1 MKLYVGVTD
10 NEWFDYLSSLQP
22 LDEVNFW
29 QPSPGPIFKAL
40 QPGEL
45 FLYKLH
51 SPRDYIASGG
61 IFTYATTLPISLVWN
76 SFGMKNG
83 APTYEEMRRRI
94 VKYRGGQDNRFED
107 FPIGC
112 LLLTQPFFFKEPQGF
127 PPPEW
132 APNIVR
138 GKSYDVSSEAG
149 KFILRKVEQRLA
161 AKQNMYIDKEG
172 RGIIEPHAR
181 YGGGILVKPRLGQG
195 SFRVLV
201 TDAYNR
207 SCAVTHEKALPVL
220 EAAHI
225 RSYSDGGPHAVN
237 NGLLLRSDMHKLFD
251 TGYMT
256 ITPQLHIEVSRR
268 IREEFDNGEYYFTF
282 KGQLVNKPKRYEDCP
297 SEEFLTWHN
306 ENIYRG

>member
-1 MKLYVGVTD
+1 MKIYVGVTD
-10 NEWFDYLSSLQP
+10 NDWYDYLSSLQP

-29 QPSPGPIFKAL
+29 QPSPRSPLKLMQQG
-40 QPGEL
+40 GL
-45 FLYKLH
+45 FLFKLH
-51 SPRDYIASGG
+51 SPRNYIAGGG
-61 IFTYATTLPISLVWN
+61 IFASSTTLPISLAWEA
-76 SFGMKNG
+76 FQQKNG
-83 APTYEEMRRRI
+83 AQTYGEMRRLI
-94 VKYRGGQDNRFED
+94 VEKRGAPDNHLED
-107 FPIGC
+107 FQIGC
-112 LLLTQPFFFKEPQGF
+112 ILLTQPFFFKEPQGF

-132 APNIVR
+132 SPNIVR

-161 AKQNMYIDKEG
+161 AKQDMYIDKEG

-181 YGGGILVKPRLGQG
+181 YGEGILVKPRLGQG

-256 ITPQLHIEVSRR
+256 ITPKLHIEVSRR
-268 IREEFDNGEYYFTF
+268 IKEEFDNGKYYFTF
-282 KGQLVNKPKRYEDCP
+282 HGTQAHTPRKSEDRP
-297 SEEFLTWHN
+297 SSKFLIWHN
-306 ENIYRG
+306 ENIFRG